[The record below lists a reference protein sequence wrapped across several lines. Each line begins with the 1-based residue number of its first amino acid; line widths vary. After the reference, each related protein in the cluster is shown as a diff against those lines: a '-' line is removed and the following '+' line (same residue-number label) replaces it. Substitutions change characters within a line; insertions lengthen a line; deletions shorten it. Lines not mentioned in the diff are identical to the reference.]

1 MSVFISF
8 VLYVPLLLSTSSID
22 ESAATAMKFVE
33 NDVRTVVD
41 LSIDWARQAGLAT
54 SSTLAF
60 IVIAKRF
67 VD

>member
-8 VLYVPLLLSTSSID
+8 VLAVPLLLSTSSID

-41 LSIDWARQAGLAT
+41 VSMDWAMQAGLAT

>member
-8 VLYVPLLLSTSSID
+8 VLSVPLLLSTSSID

-41 LSIDWARQAGLAT
+41 LSMDWAMQAGLAT